1 MIVVDTSVWIEA
13 LRGETSMTTRKLRR
27 IVDQTPDDILVGD
40 LVLLEVLQG
49 ARDEAHATFLE
60 ARLRMFVVET
70 MLDASLASAAARQFR
85 VLRGHGVTLR
95 KTADLIIATFCI
107 ERGHALLHRDRDFE
121 GPARHLGLLT
131 I

>member
-49 ARDEAHATFLE
+49 ARDEAHAAFLE

-70 MLDASLASAAARQFR
+70 MLDAHLASAAARHFR

-107 ERGHALLHRDRDFE
+107 DRGHALLHRDRDFE
-121 GPARHLGLLT
+121 APARHLGLLT